1 MSETTPAIH
10 QALAAVMDDVKA
22 VAKSERNDSQRFN
35 FRGIDSV
42 VNAVG
47 PALRTHGVV
56 VLPNVLDHRYD
67 TITSRGGSLM
77 GHVTVTVRYDFV
89 GPAGDTLSCT
99 VVGESMDVGD
109 KATPKAMS
117 VAFRIALLQALTL
130 PTDEPDPDSQT
141 YERGDRQAAVAP
153 KATGADDGKV
163 SGLVDEFAAVQ
174 TDKDLQRVSDTI
186 SALDVGDEMR
196 DILRGAYREAL
207 QRVKA
212 STGS

>member
-10 QALAAVMDDVKA
+10 EALAAVMDDVKA

-77 GHVTVTVRYDFV
+77 GHVVVTVRYDFV
-89 GPAGDTLSCT
+89 GPAGDMLSCT

-141 YERGDRQAAVAP
+141 YERGSQAAPA
-153 KATGADDGKV
+153 KAEGADDDKV
-163 SGLVDEFAAVQ
+163 SGLVDAFAAVE
-174 TDKDLQRVSDTI
+174 TEEDLQRVSDTI
-186 SALDVGDEMR
+186 AGLDVGDQMR

-212 STGS
+212 STAA